1 MNDYIATPLS
11 REKIRKITL
20 VLRQILGLENEIFFP
35 VIEVLEIMPDIFGE
49 EEFMFEIVPDGEFPE
64 SVQGDTDVMNHYMR
78 IKESVYDGAYAGN
91 GRDRYSIAHEIGH
104 YVLMSVMGFGF
115 RRNLK
120 KCSIKPYEDP
130 EWQADCFAGELL
142 MPYHLIQEMSKEE
155 IMQKC
160 KVSFTAACNQS
171 KYVLN

>member
-1 MNDYIATPLS
+1 
-11 REKIRKITL
+11 
-20 VLRQILGLENEIFFP
+20 
-35 VIEVLEIMPDIFGE
+35 
-49 EEFMFEIVPDGEFPE
+49 
-64 SVQGDTDVMNHYMR
+64 
-78 IKESVYDGAYAGN
+78 
-91 GRDRYSIAHEIGH
+91 
-104 YVLMSVMGFGF
+104 
-115 RRNLK
+115 LK